1 MILFSS
7 TCTRCSRWRRQSGA
21 CMSGASLPEWTW
33 LPSSS
38 RRRINGW
45 KLPIPNT
52 RRYWCLRIFVP
63 PWRYMMQ
70 ADYGNVK
77 QVTVRI
83 SDWSLWT
90 EQMEAL
96 ANLDPE
102 ARDRIIEAWRIEVR
116 RKQLNLSVVT

>member
-1 MILFSS
+1 
-7 TCTRCSRWRRQSGA
+7 
-21 CMSGASLPEWTW
+21 
-33 LPSSS
+33 
-38 RRRINGW
+38 
-45 KLPIPNT
+45 
-52 RRYWCLRIFVP
+52 
-63 PWRYMMQ
+63 MMQ

-116 RKQLNLSVVT
+116 RKQLNLSVVTAEATMAAVLRYMYPKLSPMKAGADEYAEIMQGQKELTDAQSAGNHGSDEKDH